1 MSGSLPEGW
10 AVATL
15 GDLCVQISDGTHQTP
30 RYVSNGVPFYSV
42 ESVTNDDF
50 ENVKYI
56 TPEEARTIGPRA
68 QPRRGDILMTRI
80 GTLAKTKYIAQ
91 PANVGG
97 KNILDNSC
105 IYKDSFSLSPSKM
118 ELETCD
124 VAKATADFTAKY
136 GRPDATAPA
145 PGGKT
150 LLEYFLLFNDNSYH
164 VKVFVGCSG
173 GKTETFAMVECKVEK
188 NRAKPGPP
196 PKEGKPFWKQLSPF

>member
-1 MSGSLPEGW
+1 MRHAFLPGLFAVLVALAVW
-10 AVATL
+10 APPIRVLAQDFRPNAAL
-15 GDLCVQISDGTHQTP
+15 GELLAHTP
-30 RYVSNGVPFYSV
+30 YVKSR
-42 ESVTNDDF
+42 TN
-50 ENVKYI
+50 
-56 TPEEARTIGPRA
+56 P
-68 QPRRGDILMTRI
+68 
-80 GTLAKTKYIAQ
+80 
-91 PANVGG
+91 GG
-97 KNILDNSC
+97 GNILDNSC

-150 LLEYFLLFNDNSYH
+150 LLEYFLLHNDNSYH

>member
-1 MSGSLPEGW
+1 MRM
-10 AVATL
+10 VATL
-15 GDLCVQISDGTHQTP
+15 CFFATLLCCRP
-30 RYVSNGVPFYSV
+30 
-42 ESVTNDDF
+42 
-50 ENVKYI
+50 
-56 TPEEARTIGPRA
+56 ALA
-68 QPRRGDILMTRI
+68 QPYHPYPALGEL
-80 GTLAKTKYIAQ
+80 LAKTKYIAQ